1 VSLRLSEAGLGVGTM
16 KRTVWITAA
25 CLGVST
31 CVAVSLLMTHKS
43 LDSFVRLLEPN
54 PGFFFPLLL
63 LGAECAMLVN
73 DIAAS
78 RGWKGFNE
86 TRMYGGL
93 DGGPMGPPVSLRSK
107 LYVVYPFSIGLIV
120 LALTVT
126 VAKY

>member
-1 VSLRLSEAGLGVGTM
+1 MSFHLSEACFGVASM
-16 KRTVWITAA
+16 KRTVWISAA

-31 CVAVSLLMTHKS
+31 CLAVSLLMTHKS
-43 LDSFVRLLEPN
+43 LHSFVRLLEAN
-54 PGFFFPLLL
+54 PGFLFPLLL

-93 DGGPMGPPVSLRSK
+93 DGGPMGPPVSLSSK